1 MPVKLKKDNHDHC
14 LDVHY
19 KGSLHKASVSNM
31 SKKPSNMP
39 ERTNKPKRTNKIKV
53 KNDSIIAEATLN
65 PKEDK
70 KSEKNTLIS
79 LIAVEVGII
88 VEGVQKLQTKRG
100 GWNKPEES
108 DILPCPAL

>member
-53 KNDSIIAEATLN
+53 KNDSFIAEATLN

-88 VEGVQKLQTKRG
+88 VEGVQKLQ
-100 GWNKPEES
+100 NQ
-108 DILPCPAL
+108 